1 MSWAAAAADLPASEV
16 PRQALGGVLTE
27 IDKILEEQA
36 DFRANKQMSTQRL
49 QTLLNQGGKL
59 ATVLRTIA
67 KQHYGHGNDKL
78 VQFGVQP
85 LRSRPKPT
93 VEPPTPAEGGPTPPT
108 STTPSTSK

>member
-1 MSWAAAAADLPASEV
+1 M
-16 PRQALGGVLTE
+16 
-27 IDKILEEQA
+27 
-36 DFRANKQMSTQRL
+36 
-49 QTLLNQGGKL
+49 
-59 ATVLRTIA
+59 LRTIA

-93 VEPPTPAEGGPTPPT
+93 VEPPTPPAEGGPTPPT